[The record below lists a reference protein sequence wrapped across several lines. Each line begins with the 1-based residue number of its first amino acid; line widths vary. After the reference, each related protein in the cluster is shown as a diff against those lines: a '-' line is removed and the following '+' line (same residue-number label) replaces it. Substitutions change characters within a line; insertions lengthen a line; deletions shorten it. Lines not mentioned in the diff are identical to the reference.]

1 MTGDGGRTTDR
12 LALIAEVLDA
22 ERDWARAHLEN
33 DVAALNRMMAE
44 EYAQIAGGGRVVG
57 KAEVLASFKPGVRH
71 WDEATSDEHDVR
83 VYGET
88 AVVIGR
94 WRGRGV
100 NDGQPFDYHALYVSV
115 WVRRDG
121 RWQMV
126 TDQSTETT

>member
-1 MTGDGGRTTDR
+1 MAFERDPAVAQV
-12 LALIAEVLDA
+12 LAA
-22 ERDWARAHLEN
+22 EREWARAHLEN
-33 DVAALNRMMAE
+33 DTDALAEMMAE
-44 EYAQIAGGGRVVG
+44 EYTQIAGDGSVLG
-57 KAEVLASFKPGVRH
+57 KEEVLASFWPGVRH

-83 VYGET
+83 VYGEA

-100 NDGQPFDYHALYVSV
+100 NSGQPFDYSARYVSV

-126 TDQSTETT
+126 TDQSTEIDRRRDK